1 MALKGEYK
9 RAHLK
14 KVNPVQAPFYNT
26 LKMTKVM
33 EMDNTSVAA
42 RGWGCRK
49 RLILQEKR
57 KGVTLWCCAPEC
69 DVGYTHEIKFHRC
82 THTPRGLN
90 RCFISKDIQM
100 TSKHRR
106 EFQHQQA
113 SWENKLKPLR
123 NASVRPSEQ
132 LALFK
137 WWCQLPVT
145 DMRL

>member
-1 MALKGEYK
+1 MALKGKCK

-57 KGVTLWCCAPEC
+57 KGVTF
-69 DVGYTHEIKFHRC
+69 DVVHLSGVKFHRH
-82 THTPRGLN
+82 TH
-90 RCFISKDIQM
+90 Q
-100 TSKHRR
+100 
-106 EFQHQQA
+106 E
-113 SWENKLKPLR
+113 
-123 NASVRPSEQ
+123 V
-132 LALFK
+132 
-137 WWCQLPVT
+137 
-145 DMRL
+145 